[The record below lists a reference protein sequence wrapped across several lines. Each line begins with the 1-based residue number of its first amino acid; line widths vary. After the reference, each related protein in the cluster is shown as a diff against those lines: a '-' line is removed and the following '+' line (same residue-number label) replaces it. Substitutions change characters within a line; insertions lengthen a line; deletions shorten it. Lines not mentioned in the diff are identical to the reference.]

1 MPPRLPS
8 AHPMPSRLPSA
19 GCWMPL
25 LLLVWGAPSYAG
37 LRIRSLHACASLFH
51 STRRLVSAHPPS
63 LSAAIAA
70 AARLLASL
78 SPRATF
84 LAALRLGPSAVWAPC
99 ASLLAACSA
108 RNRSPSAN
116 QHSHWLAAQH
126 DRCTSHPAPSPAP
139 SVLPRLERHRHHHRH
154 HHRHCHRLSTPAHP
168 HGTTAP
174 RPDQSASS
182 HGCCKATFRDASIA
196 PTSTRMLLRRLLC
209 CCTARCLLLS
219 SALSLC
225 NHGGSHALSSL
236 YLSSPFLRHADPPKE
251 CTLSQSLPPRS
262 RIAS

>member
-182 HGCCKATFRDASIA
+182 HGCCNATFRDASIA

-236 YLSSPFLRHADPPKE
+236 YLSLLPFSATRILPKSARF
-251 CTLSQSLPPRS
+251 LSLFLLVPE
-262 RIAS
+262 